1 MQIDDHSRCFGNHSK
16 LYAHYHD
23 TEWGVPVHEDQM
35 LFEMLIL
42 EGAHAGLSWETVLKK
57 RDGYR
62 AQFHHF
68 DVQRVANMT
77 DADLE
82 DALQNSNI
90 IRHRQ
95 KVFSTRKNA
104 QVFRQIQAEHG
115 SFDAYLW
122 AYVDG
127 KPIVNNFTT
136 FDDVPTSTP
145 ISDAL
150 SKDLKRRGMSFVGT
164 TIMYAYMQAVGLVN
178 DHISTCWK
186 YREHRTERD

>member
-77 DADLE
+77 DVDLE

-95 KVFSTRKNA
+95 KVFSTRKTRKYSNK
-104 QVFRQIQAEHG
+104 F
-115 SFDAYLW
+115 
-122 AYVDG
+122 
-127 KPIVNNFTT
+127 KPSTAV
-136 FDDVPTSTP
+136 STP
-145 ISDAL
+145 IFGLMLMENL
-150 SKDLKRRGMSFVGT
+150 SSTTSRRLT
-164 TIMYAYMQAVGLVN
+164 TSQPRPPSA
-178 DHISTCWK
+178 T
-186 YREHRTERD
+186 R

>member
-1 MQIDDHSRCFGNHSK
+1 MQIDDHSRCFGTHSE

-77 DADLE
+77 DANLE
-82 DALQNSNI
+82 DALQTLASSGI
-90 IRHRQ
+90 DRRCSAPE
-95 KVFSTRKNA
+95 KTRKYSDK
-104 QVFRQIQAEHG
+104 F
-115 SFDAYLW
+115 
-122 AYVDG
+122 
-127 KPIVNNFTT
+127 KPSTAVSMPIFGLMLMENLSSTT
-136 FDDVPTSTP
+136 SRRLTTSQPRPPSAT
-145 ISDAL
+145 
-150 SKDLKRRGMSFVGT
+150 R
-164 TIMYAYMQAVGLVN
+164 
-178 DHISTCWK
+178 
-186 YREHRTERD
+186 